1 MILILTQCFPTRI
14 GGIESLIS
22 NLALSLS
29 NREKIIVLADQYDV
43 INDALF
49 DKENKNKFLIQRI
62 GGLKFFRKRKKIKK
76 AKFLIKTKNIKFIIG
91 DSWKSLELCVD
102 YLNIKNIPSLCLAH
116 GNELI
121 SNKKGKIK

>member
-43 INDALF
+43 INEALF
-49 DKENKNKFLIQRI
+49 PTVVQL
-62 GGLKFFRKRKKIKK
+62 
-76 AKFLIKTKNIKFIIG
+76 
-91 DSWKSLELCVD
+91 
-102 YLNIKNIPSLCLAH
+102 PSEPFSIVLMCNTPAA
-116 GNELI
+116 E
-121 SNKKGKIK
+121 